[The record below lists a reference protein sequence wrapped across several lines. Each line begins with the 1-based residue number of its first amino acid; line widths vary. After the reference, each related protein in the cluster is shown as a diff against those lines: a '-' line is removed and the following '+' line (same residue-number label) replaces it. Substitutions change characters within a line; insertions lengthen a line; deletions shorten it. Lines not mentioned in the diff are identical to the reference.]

1 MDIREMRNQDWP
13 QVATIFKE
21 GIDTGFATFQNEV
34 PSFAQ
39 WDATHISCCRLVAED
54 GDGNILGWAALS
66 PVSSR
71 AAYRGVAEVSI
82 YVAKA
87 FRGRSI
93 GRQLLDILIR
103 NSEESG
109 YWMLQSV
116 VLIENLASIALH
128 EACGFRI
135 VGRRERIGRL
145 ADGTWSDTLLMER
158 RSRLP
163 YFLD

>member
-1 MDIREMRNQDWP
+1 MREQDWP
-13 QVATIFKE
+13 QVAIIFRE
-21 GIDTGFATFQNEV
+21 GIETGFATFQSEV
-34 PSFAQ
+34 PTYAQ
-39 WDATHISCCRLVAED
+39 WDATHITCCRLVVEDED
-54 GDGNILGWAALS
+54 GHILGWAALT

-82 YVAKA
+82 YIARV

-93 GRQLLDILIR
+93 GRQLLNVLVRD
-103 NSEESG
+103 SEEAG

-116 VLIENLASIALH
+116 VLVENLASIALH
-128 EACGFRI
+128 ESCGFRT

-145 ADGTWSDTLLMER
+145 PDGTWSDTLLMER

-163 YFLD
+163 DFLD